1 MYCTVLKQVFVF
13 FSGHT
18 VSKAWEDTTV
28 KSAKQAF
35 LEGLSTG
42 AKNPTGK
49 GNRLIVVHIGSEKG
63 FLPGSLWIF
72 ENKATGDY
80 HETMNAEGFEK
91 WFEDI
96 LKKVEPNAV
105 IVMDNASYHSRRQE
119 RLPVTSWR
127 KLNIQ
132 EWLSS
137 KNVAYEEKETKTELL
152 AKVKDVKDRYQSY
165 VTDEMA
171 KQVGIEVLRLPPYHC
186 ELNPIELV
194 WADVKNYVARNNT
207 TFKMV
212 DVKRLFEEGLNN
224 IDQAKWKNCVDH
236 VIKEETKLY
245 GLDHAVDKTVDNFII
260 NVTDSS
266 TSSSSENDSETS
278 DDEGNSPLH

>member
-1 MYCTVLKQVFVF
+1 MLLF

-18 VSKAWEDTTV
+18 VTKSWEDTTV
-28 KSAKQAF
+28 KTPKQAF

-42 AKNPTGK
+42 AKNPTSK

-63 FLPGSLWIF
+63 FLPGCQWVF

-80 HETMNAEGFEK
+80 HETMNADGFET
-91 WFEDI
+91 WFQNV
-96 LKKVEPNAV
+96 LSKVEPNAV

-127 KLNIQ
+127 KQAIQ
-132 EWLSS
+132 EWLSA
-137 KNVAYEEKETKTELL
+137 KGIAFENNEVKAELL
-152 AKVKDVKDRYQSY
+152 AKVKNVKYLYQSY

-171 KQVGIEVLRLPPYHC
+171 KQAGIEVLRLPPYHC

-194 WADVKNYVARNNT
+194 WADVKGYVARNNT
-207 TFKMV
+207 TFKMT
-212 DVKRLFEEGLNN
+212 DVKKLLEEGLSK
-224 IDQAKWKNCVDH
+224 IDVTKWKNCVEH
-236 VIKEETKLY
+236 VIKEETKLN
-245 GLDHAVDKTVDNFII
+245 GLNDAVDKTVDSFII

-266 TSSSSENDSETS
+266 TCSSSENDSETEA
-278 DDEGNSPLH
+278 DVEENE